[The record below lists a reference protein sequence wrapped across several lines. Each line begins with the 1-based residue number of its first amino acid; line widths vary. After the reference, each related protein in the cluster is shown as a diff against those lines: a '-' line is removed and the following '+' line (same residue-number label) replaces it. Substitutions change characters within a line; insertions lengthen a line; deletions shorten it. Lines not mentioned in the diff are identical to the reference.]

1 VINRVWQT
9 SASLFAG
16 LLVTAMYAMPQA
28 YTVSAKPGAINYIE
42 GHAYLNGQPL
52 SDKSL
57 RSTFL
62 NANDT
67 LSTDIGKAE
76 VLLTPGV
83 FMRLGDNTRVRMISP
98 SLTNTQVEVKGG
110 EVMVEADG
118 LLKDNNIQVIDHGA
132 SITLA
137 KNGLYRFTADD
148 NPSAA
153 VIEGR
158 AEVYFGDKKVDLGKG
173 HQTLL
178 ATSLAEQKF
187 DTKKE
192 DDLYAWS
199 NERSKYDAASSYQ
212 TATNSSLTN
221 YNSWGGYGFDSFYSP
236 GWYWNS
242 AFNGYGWLPGS
253 GAFYSPFGYG
263 FFGGAYLPYAP
274 VMVMPVGGGQW
285 RTRTTGTPT
294 SSGTRTVV
302 PVNPNRLP
310 AVGMAAR
317 SPFANDVAR
326 GQITRSFAGSG
337 AVRTASG
344 APVASFSGGARSA
357 ASAPAASS
365 SGGGWHGAGGGWHG
379 GGGGVSGGGGG
390 HSGGGGGGHR

>member
-1 VINRVWQT
+1 MINRVWQT
-9 SASLFAG
+9 SASLLAG

-52 SDKSL
+52 SEKAL

-83 FMRLGDNTRVRMISP
+83 FLRLSDNTRVRMISP
-98 SLTNTQVEVKGG
+98 SLTNTQIEVKSG

-153 VIEGR
+153 VIEGK

-178 ATSLAEQKF
+178 AANLAQQKF

-242 AFNGYGWLPGS
+242 AFSGYGWLPGS

-285 RTRTTGTPT
+285 RTRTSGTT
-294 SSGTRTVV
+294 TASGTRTVV

-317 SPFANDVAR
+317 SPYANEMAR
-326 GQITRSFAGSG
+326 GQMTRSFAASG
-337 AVRTASG
+337 GMRTASG
-344 APVASFSGGARSA
+344 APVASFSGVAGGAVPGSA
-357 ASAPAASS
+357 ASARSS
-365 SGGGWHGAGGGWHG
+365 SGGGWHG
-379 GGGGVSGGGGG
+379 GGGGVSGGAGG
-390 HSGGGGGGHR
+390 HSGGVSGGHR

>member
-1 VINRVWQT
+1 MINRVWQT
-9 SASLFAG
+9 SASLLAG

-52 SDKSL
+52 SDKAL

-83 FMRLGDNTRVRMISP
+83 FLRLGDNTRVSMISP
-98 SLTNTQVEVKGG
+98 SLTNTQIEVKRG
-110 EVMVEADG
+110 EVMIEADG

-132 SITLA
+132 SITVA

-148 NPSAA
+148 DPSAA

-173 HQTLL
+173 RQTLL
-178 ATSLAEQKF
+178 AANLAQQKF

-212 TATNSSLTN
+212 TATNSTSSN
-221 YNSWGGYGFDSFYSP
+221 FGSWGGYGFDSFYSS

-263 FFGGAYLPYAP
+263 FFSGAYLPYAP

-285 RTRTTGTPT
+285 RTRT
-294 SSGTRTVV
+294 SGTTTASRTRAVV

-317 SPFANDVAR
+317 SPFANEAAR

-344 APVASFSGGARSA
+344 APVASFSRGAGSA
-357 ASAPAASS
+357 ASAPASS
-365 SGGGWHGAGGGWHG
+365 SAGGWHG

-390 HSGGGGGGHR
+390 HSGGGSGGHR